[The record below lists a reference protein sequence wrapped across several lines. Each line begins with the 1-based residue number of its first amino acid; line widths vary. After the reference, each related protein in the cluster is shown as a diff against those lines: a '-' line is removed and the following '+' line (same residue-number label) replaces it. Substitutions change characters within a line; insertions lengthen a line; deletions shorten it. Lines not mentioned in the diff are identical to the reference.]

1 VNFASIKPV
10 MASLTFMNFNGIK
23 NVVLGASA
31 PATVS
36 YSSSPVIRGDVGGIF
51 ATQKFKMV
59 FLHNN
64 DENREL

>member
-1 VNFASIKPV
+1 
-10 MASLTFMNFNGIK
+10 MASLTFMNCNGIK

-31 PATVS
+31 SASIS
-36 YSSSPVIRGDVGGIF
+36 YSSSLVVRGDVGGVF

-59 FLHNN
+59 FLYNK